1 MVRLPLRQLLTAIA
15 LSGAQVAALAVP
27 SGVSAQGAVDP
38 SVAPRAASLERSG
51 DWRSATELL
60 GSYLAMAPSDGQAWF
75 QFGRMYLIAAQ
86 KWHQTGHQG
95 EPNGSL
101 LLDLAAIAFDHAM
114 DLQVDSGFVYRGAVE
129 MERGLVLMEEVG
141 WATLTRGGT
150 ATTPIAPVAPGFV
163 LELGANLLNSCPAG
177 GVLVPGSQLEMLA
190 SWLASV
196 ALQRRSDVFPVLP
209 ERLRND
215 SLYRRE
221 ALAALGED
229 GSASADG
236 ALERAASRRPLCL
249 SPFADS
255 LVIPGTSWVA
265 TRLVRVN
272 GPHAGAATDPL
283 SVTEFLQVAPLRPS
297 PWTQEV
303 EAVYLEAARRNV
315 RLCGGL
321 LAYLGD
327 PAASA
332 CGP

>member
-1 MVRLPLRQLLTAIA
+1 VARLPNRQLLIAIA
-15 LSGAQVAALAVP
+15 LFAALAGP
-27 SGVSAQGAVDP
+27 NRVSAQGAVDP

-51 DWRSATELL
+51 DWQSATELL
-60 GSYLAMAPSDGQAWF
+60 GGYLAMAPGDGQAWF

-86 KWHQTGHQG
+86 EWHRNGHQG
-95 EPNGSL
+95 EPDGSL
-101 LLDLAAIAFDHAM
+101 YLDLAAIAFDHAT

-141 WATLTRGGT
+141 WAALTRSRT
-150 ATTPIAPVAPGFV
+150 APIAPAAPGFV
-163 LELGANLLNSCPAG
+163 LELGANLLNSCPEG
-177 GVLVPGSQLEMLA
+177 GVLVPGSRLEALA

-209 ERLRND
+209 ERLRDD

-221 ALAALGED
+221 AMAALGED
-229 GSASADG
+229 RSASADG
-236 ALERAASRRPLCL
+236 ALVRTAARRPLCL

-255 LVIPGTSWVA
+255 LVISGSAWVV
-265 TRLVRVN
+265 TRLVRV
-272 GPHAGAATDPL
+272 AGSDTAATADPL
-283 SVTEFLQVAPLRPS
+283 SVTEFLQVAPLRSS

-303 EAVYLEAARRNV
+303 QAVYLEAARRNV

-327 PAASA
+327 PAAST